1 MNKFWISLYFKQ
13 ILMLESSTRYKNNK
27 VVIGLNYTIIFY
39 RAILKPRAKKEIK
52 LEKMYN

>member
-1 MNKFWISLYFKQ
+1 MTSADEKILNIF
-13 ILMLESSTRYKNNK
+13 LMLESSTRYKNNK

-39 RAILKPRAKKEIK
+39 RAILKPRAKKETK